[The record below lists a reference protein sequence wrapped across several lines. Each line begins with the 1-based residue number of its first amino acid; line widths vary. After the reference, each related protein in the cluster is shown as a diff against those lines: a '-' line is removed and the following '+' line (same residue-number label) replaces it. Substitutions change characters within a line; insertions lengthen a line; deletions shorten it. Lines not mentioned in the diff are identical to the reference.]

1 MSYTDF
7 LKSKVVVA
15 PKSGFELAQS
25 ELNPALKE
33 DYTRAQW
40 QIDAH
45 GYWRSSGDRLIGKA
59 ELMSAPTDRLQ
70 KLYREYSRDTVY
82 SYEDHV
88 ELARKLDAEGR
99 LPASTGYR

>member
-45 GYWRSSGDRLIGKA
+45 GY
-59 ELMSAPTDRLQ
+59 
-70 KLYREYSRDTVY
+70 
-82 SYEDHV
+82 
-88 ELARKLDAEGR
+88 
-99 LPASTGYR
+99 